1 MKIHSLVLKSMQP
14 TYFIQKAS
22 IIGVKP
28 TYNTEV
34 FGIQWDVDLS
44 ILLEIVKRNGQ
55 SYNYTLNIKC
65 CYQKDQDGSI
75 VGWGSAFKLSKL
87 FIVTGVEGTFNE
99 DGTIPE
105 ELLERLIGKSIYV
118 LSYITGL
125 REDES
130 LKYQMWDIVEKDR
143 QSIISEFDS
152 AQLKGYPRN
161 YAPEAGSLVK
171 EQNDVDTVVAPAND
185 SDESG
190 EFIF

>member
-1 MKIHSLVLKSMQP
+1 MKIHSLVLRSMQP
-14 TYFIQKAS
+14 TYFIQKAT
-22 IIGVKP
+22 IRGVKP
-28 TYNTEV
+28 TYNNEV
-34 FGIQWDVDLS
+34 FGVLWDVDLS

-55 SYNYTLNIKC
+55 SYSYTLNIKC
-65 CYQKDQDGSI
+65 CYQKDQGGSI
-75 VGWGSAFKLSKL
+75 IGWGSAFKLSKL

-105 ELLERLIGKSIYV
+105 DLLERLIGKSIYV

-143 QSIISEFDS
+143 QSVISEFES
-152 AQLKGYPRN
+152 AQLKGYPKN
-161 YAPEAGSLVK
+161 YAPEARTLVK
-171 EQNDVDTVVAPAND
+171 EQNDVDTAIAPAND
-185 SDESG
+185 SDDSE